1 MTPRSDVPVGI
12 CILGCG
18 GVARAHAAA
27 IRRLGGKARLCFAS
41 RSAEKAEQYRR
52 RHGGEAAFGS
62 YEEAL
67 ADPRVQAAV
76 ICTPHDLHLEHAR
89 LASSHGVHVL
99 LEKPIGRTLEEADE
113 VIRAGESMD
122 MTASLTLDL
131 HDQQIALFAEM
142 IVARLGGH
150 RLMVSSRKP
159 VIVNAASVD
168 LVNGIEALR
177 EIANLPSIS
186 KAVPVSF
193 VLTFD
198 ED

>member
-1 MTPRSDVPVGI
+1 MKLTQLLIIISLI
-12 CILGCG
+12 
-18 GVARAHAAA
+18 VA
-27 IRRLGGKARLCFAS
+27 GPCFAAWTLDNDS
-41 RSAEKAEQYRR
+41 SQVSFVSVKAGDAGEVHRFTEISGELSS
-52 RHGGEAAFGS
+52 GGNAS
-62 YEEAL
+62 
-67 ADPRVQAAV
+67 VTIQ
-76 ICTPHDLHLEHAR
+76 
-89 LASSHGVHVL
+89 LASVDTLIPLRDERMREL
-99 LEKPIGRTLEEADE
+99 LFQTNLFPTASLSTNIDMDALNAIEPGD
-113 VIRAGESMD
+113 SMD
-122 MTASLTLDL
+122 MAANLTLEL
-131 HDQQIALFAEM
+131 HGQQLSLAAEM
-142 IVARLGGH
+142 IVARLGNH